1 MATAPISAP
10 ISGAIPGAISNVNE
24 ARFSALNGETSSLVT
39 ANDAASADRFLKL
52 LVTQLQNQDP
62 LNPLD
67 NAQITSQMAQ
77 INTVSGIQKLNTTV
91 EGLNSQFVQLQALT
105 GASLVGHDVTVKGN
119 QMTLAA
125 GQGVAGFELA
135 TSADNV
141 KVELLSPAGRVVDTL
156 SLGPQAVGRHSF
168 NWTTKDQADGGGYQ
182 FRVVATQG
190 TAAVAGTPLMRD
202 RVLAVQTSGNTLV
215 LETKHNGLVAYG
227 DVKGFN

>member
-1 MATAPISAP
+1 MATTPIT
-10 ISGAIPGAISNVNE
+10 GATES
-24 ARFSALNGETSSLVT
+24 RFLALNGEASPLSSAASA

-77 INTVSGIQKLNTTV
+77 ISTVNGIQKLNTTV

-105 GASLVGHDVTVKGN
+105 GASLVGNDVTVKGN
-119 QMTLAA
+119 QITLAE
-125 GQGVAGFELA
+125 GRGVAGFEIA
-135 TSADNV
+135 STADNV

-156 SLGPQAVGRHSF
+156 SLGAQTIGRHSF
-168 NWTTKDQADGGGYQ
+168 NWTAKDLADGGGYQ

-190 TAAVAGTPLMRD
+190 TTAVASTPLMRD
-202 RVLAVQTSGNTLV
+202 RVLAVQTSGTTLM
-215 LETKHNGLVAYG
+215 LETKHNGLVAYS

>member
-1 MATAPISAP
+1 MATPAVNASSNAFTALNASSSAKTP
-10 ISGAIPGAISNVNE
+10 TANE
-24 ARFSALNGETSSLVT
+24 AG
-39 ANDAASADRFLKL
+39 SADRFLKL

-77 INTVSGIQKLNTTV
+77 ISTVNGIQKLNTTV

-105 GASLVGHDVTVKGN
+105 GATLVGNDVTVKGN
-119 QMTLAA
+119 QITLAE
-125 GQGVAGFELA
+125 GRGVAGFEIA
-135 TSADNV
+135 STADNV
-141 KVELLSPAGRVVDTL
+141 KVELLSPAGRVLDTL

-168 NWTTKDQADGGGYQ
+168 NWTAKDLADGGGYQ

-190 TAAVAGTPLMRD
+190 TTAVASTPLMRD
-202 RVLAVQTSGNTLV
+202 RVLAVQTSGTTLM
-215 LETKHNGLVAYG
+215 LETKHNGLVAYS